1 MSDTFSPGAESA
13 AASGGAP
20 PVILDAP
27 PPASAWTGIGIG
39 VEVGLQRLARR
50 STWLVSLLGIALA
63 VVGAI
68 IERRVSSA
76 GAVDRA
82 LHGAVGLILPLV
94 VFAIV
99 TGVIGRA
106 HLREACWSA
115 ARFGVARRD
124 VALGIV
130 IATAGVGGAVALLI
144 MLTSVVAAHSTSAPP
159 LAGDALTSAWIGALT
174 GAAYVGWFSF
184 GATIFQRGGGR
195 FIPLTIDLV
204 LGGSAGIVGVI
215 LPRGNAQNLIGGLA
229 PLGLSQPASTAILLT
244 SAIVL
249 GVGAAIRCRE

>member
-1 MSDTFSPGAESA
+1 MTDS
-13 AASGGAP
+13 SGGAP

-50 STWLVSLLGIALA
+50 STWLVSVFGIALA

-82 LHGAVGLILPLV
+82 LHGIVGLVLPLV
-94 VFAIV
+94 LFALVAGV
-99 TGVIGRA
+99 TGRA
-106 HLREACWSA
+106 HLRDACWGA
-115 ARFGVARRD
+115 ARFGVARRH

-130 IATAGVGGAVALLI
+130 LATAGIGAAVALLI
-144 MLTSVVAAHSTSAPP
+144 MVTSVVAAHSANAPP
-159 LAGDALTSAWIGALT
+159 LARDALTSAWIGGLT
-174 GAAYVGWFSF
+174 GAAYVGWFTF

-195 FIPLTIDLV
+195 FIPIAIDLV
-204 LGGSAGIVGVI
+204 LGGSGGIVGVL
-215 LPRGNAQNLIGGLA
+215 LPRGNAQNLIGGIA
-229 PLGLSQPASTAILLT
+229 PLGLSQPISAAILLT